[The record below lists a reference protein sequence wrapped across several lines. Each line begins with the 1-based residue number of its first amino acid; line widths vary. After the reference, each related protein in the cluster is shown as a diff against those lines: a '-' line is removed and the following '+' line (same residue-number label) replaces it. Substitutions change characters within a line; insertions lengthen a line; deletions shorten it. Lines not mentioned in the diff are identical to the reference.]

1 VTASLYKAAA
11 DNLIPQRKKVSF
23 FSRRF
28 MTERIATGTVGLT
41 PLLVTIAYHIVD
53 ALPKLTNRFRNL
65 RSLVEFGEGMEE
77 ITRFRTIW
85 SGALVGIGYLLG
97 GLIPLMPYFIIAD
110 NVLKALL
117 YVFCRNAAFPALIG

>member
-1 VTASLYKAAA
+1 
-11 DNLIPQRKKVSF
+11 
-23 FSRRF
+23 

-53 ALPKLTNRFRNL
+53 ALPKLTNHFRNL

-117 YVFCRNAAFPALIG
+117 YVFCRNAAFPMLIG

>member
-1 VTASLYKAAA
+1 
-11 DNLIPQRKKVSF
+11 
-23 FSRRF
+23 

-41 PLLVTIAYHIVD
+41 PLLVTTFDHIVD
-53 ALPKLTNRFRNL
+53 ALLKADEPFSETL

-97 GLIPLMPYFIIAD
+97 GLIPLMSYFIIAD

-117 YVFCRNAAFPALIG
+117 